1 MSGVVT
7 VKSSPDK
14 SGTDLFQLHEG
25 TKVSVKSSLGKWI
38 EIKLGNG
45 SIGWVEKDDIV
56 KI

>member
-25 TKVSVKSSLGKWI
+25 TKVSLKSTLGDWI
-38 EIKLGNG
+38 EIRLGNG
-45 SIGWVEKDDIV
+45 SIGWVKQECLEKI
-56 KI
+56 